1 MIDTNSILLGL
12 FLISYVL
19 MIAALIKGYNPSLV
33 LLGTGILWAVLGGMN
48 LEQILNE
55 LISGQFEAQAVS
67 FMTIIFGAWFA
78 QVMIKT
84 GIVKTIIRTAVELG
98 GDNPKVLIAIIM
110 IVVSVMFTSLYSI
123 GPVIAVGV
131 IVLPVMISLGI
142 PSRISIVAYGLSVAV
157 AQLLN
162 VSQYVVMRGLLSY
175 IGEIPETMT
184 SPWTPYAFIA
194 FGIGVVVSIAGVL
207 VMYSLSVRKKPVKRA
222 RKVKSWA
229 VKKTDSEEITFVPW
243 YVCVA
248 TIIPVVLMMVF
259 KVNIFASFIIGI
271 LYAICTAKI
280 TYRKLRIFPL
290 FSKTFKAGAGESA
303 GMIMYMACVYTVAT
317 GASSIRPVLQ
327 ETLGGILPQ
336 TTLGLTIFMIVLVP
350 LFMYRG
356 PLALA
361 GAGAA
366 VYATIFAVG
375 SVPVTYLWLLCFAGN
390 SVYSGVDPTNST
402 NVWTCSY
409 AKVKPFEFIKTA
421 LPVSWVYAVCI
432 LGFLYYMHG

>member
-1 MIDTNSILLGL
+1 MVNVNTILLVL
-12 FLISYVL
+12 FLISYVF
-19 MIAALIKGYNPSLV
+19 MIVVLVKGYNPSIV
-33 LLGTGILWAVLGGMN
+33 LLGTGILWAILGGMN
-48 LEQILNE
+48 LMEILNE

-110 IVVSVMFTSLYSI
+110 VVVSVMFTSLYSI

-142 PSRISIVAYGLSVAV
+142 PSRISIVAYGFSVAV
-157 AQLLN
+157 GQLMN

-175 IGEIPETMT
+175 IDEIPETIT
-184 SPWTPYAFIA
+184 TPWTPYAFIA
-194 FGIGVVVSIAGVL
+194 FGVGVIVSIAGVL
-207 VMYSLSVRKKPVKRA
+207 FMYSIAVRNKTGKKV

-229 VKKTDSEEITFVPW
+229 VKKVDSEEVTFVPW
-243 YVCVA
+243 YVCIA
-248 TIIPVVLMMVF
+248 TIIPVILMMAF

-280 TYRKLRIFPL
+280 TYRKIRIFPL
-290 FSKTFKAGAGESA
+290 ISKTFKAGAGESA
-303 GMIMYMACVYTVAT
+303 GMIMYMACAYTVAT

-327 ETLGGILPQ
+327 ETLGGILPE
-336 TTLGLTIFMIVLVP
+336 TTLGFTIFMIALVP

-366 VYATIFAVG
+366 IYATIFAVG
-375 SVPVTYLWLLCFAGN
+375 SVPVTYLWMLCFAGN
-390 SVYSGVDPTNST
+390 SVYSAVDPTNST

-421 LPVSWVYAVCI
+421 LPIGWVYALCI
-432 LGFLYYMHG
+432 LGVLWYMHG

>member
-1 MIDTNSILLGL
+1 MFDANNILLGL

-19 MIAALIKGYNPSLV
+19 MIVALVKGYNPSLV

-48 LEQILNE
+48 LQGILND
-55 LISGQFEAQAVS
+55 LISGQFQAQAVS

-142 PSRISIVAYGLSVAV
+142 PSRISIVAFGISVAV

-175 IGEIPETMT
+175 VEEIPETMT

-194 FGIGVVVSIAGVL
+194 FGIGIVISIAGVL
-207 VMYSLSVRKKPVKRA
+207 IMYSMSTRKQVRKV

-229 VKKTDSEEITFVPW
+229 VKAVDSDEITFVPW
-243 YVCVA
+243 YVCIA
-248 TIIPVVLMMVF
+248 TIIPVVLMMAF

-280 TYRKLRIFPL
+280 TYRKIRIFPMI
-290 FSKTFKAGAGESA
+290 SKSFKTGAGESA
-303 GMIMYMACVYTVAT
+303 GMIMYMACAYTVAS

-327 ETLGGILPQ
+327 ETLGGVLPE
-336 TTLGLTIFMIVLVP
+336 TTLGLTIFMLILVP

-366 VYATIFAVG
+366 IYATIFAVG
-375 SVPVTYLWLLCFAGN
+375 AVPVTYLWLLCFAGN
-390 SVYSGVDPTNST
+390 SIYSGVDPTNST

-409 AKVKPFEFIKTA
+409 AKVKPMEFIKTA
-421 LPVSWVYAVCI
+421 LPICWVYGICI
-432 LGFLYYMHG
+432 LGVLYYMHG